1 MRILIVL
8 LAVLFLMAMLAFSPM
23 VATPGPPLPPRAT
36 FTTAPTPDPDATPE
50 PTDPPSA
57 YPYPAPSNEERRTKN
72 DEKERKPPPDS
83 SLIAHLS
90 SFLEGLFGSH

>member
-1 MRILIVL
+1 MRLLTVL
-8 LAVLFLMAMLAFSPM
+8 VVILFLMAMLAFNPSITAP
-23 VATPGPPLPPRAT
+23 VVLPPRAT
-36 FTTAPTPDPDATPE
+36 FTTAPTSDPNATPE

-72 DEKERKPPPDS
+72 EEKERKPPPDS
-83 SLIAHLS
+83 SLIVHLS